1 MLDKKQKREAC
12 SRDVCCEDAAA
23 EDYAHH
29 KNAVLS
35 RRGQQLAGDAHDA
48 EDDFQVIWATLN
60 QFGGGKEK
68 KKQGVMEESGCNRT
82 GSVCYLLFE

>member
-35 RRGQQLAGDAHDA
+35 RRG
-48 EDDFQVIWATLN
+48 
-60 QFGGGKEK
+60 
-68 KKQGVMEESGCNRT
+68 
-82 GSVCYLLFE
+82 